1 MYPSLFSPVATTT
14 NSDQFNF
21 QILWHWSE
29 ILVVA
34 TEEKIDQYL
43 LAVKGFIFSSVEI
56 LVWMSF
62 DLNNLDANTSE
73 AFDDQRRCIL
83 GDVISENY
91 FPVTMVDTVVMFMAK
106 AELFMY
112 VDPSNYGLVRPK
124 QGHFTTKFFTGRT
137 PGISV
142 GTSKRFA
149 MTRFSSHID
158 DWSSPNKSSSPY
170 DLHLSSVQSSSSASH
185 KRKKI
190 YLAKRSSRAFNE
202 LRLPTINFRSNSV
215 ML

>member
-1 MYPSLFSPVATTT
+1 MHNLTSETIKLFHRRMYPSLFSPVATTT

-34 TEEKIDQYL
+34 TEEKIDRYL

-62 DLNNLDANTSE
+62 DLYNLDANTSE

-83 GDVISENY
+83 GDAISENY

-124 QGHFTTKFFTGRT
+124 QGHFTTKFFTRRT
-137 PGISV
+137 PVISV

-149 MTRFSSHID
+149 MTR
-158 DWSSPNKSSSPY
+158 
-170 DLHLSSVQSSSSASH
+170 
-185 KRKKI
+185 
-190 YLAKRSSRAFNE
+190 
-202 LRLPTINFRSNSV
+202 LPESCIHEPFGQFPHR
-215 ML
+215 